1 MLSCDKGPVLEQLLD
16 SVGELKLDQKRM
28 IDALVD
34 LAKHQ
39 ERLVALADRT
49 TENKEDIDLLFK
61 SQREVEAQLINRIQ
75 DIDSRFVAHIVNHP
89 TPESCKGSKILGH
102 TSEGKFDKIQV
113 AVILTMIYFLSNQVW
128 SLLQSLVQAAKRT
141 TGAP

>member
-1 MLSCDKGPVLEQLLD
+1 MHSCDKGPVLEQLLD

-39 ERLVALADRT
+39 ERLVILADRT
-49 TENKEDIDLLFK
+49 TENKTDIDLLFK
-61 SQREVEAQLINRIQ
+61 SQREIETQFANRLQ
-75 DIDSRFVAHIVNHP
+75 DLDSRFVAHIIKHP
-89 TPESCKGSKILGH
+89 TPESCKSSKILGQ
-102 TSEGKFDKIQV
+102 SYEGKFDKIQV

-128 SLLQSLVQAAKRT
+128 SILQSLVQAVQRT
-141 TGAP
+141 TGAQ

>member
-39 ERLVALADRT
+39 ERLVALTDRT
-49 TENKEDIDLLFK
+49 SENKVDIDLLFK

-89 TPESCKGSKILGH
+89 TPENCKGSKILGH
-102 TSEGKFDKIQV
+102 TYEGKFDKIQV

-128 SLLQSLVQAAKRT
+128 SILQSLVQAVQRT
-141 TGAP
+141 TGAQ